1 MDYIS
6 KLNANEVTY
15 VCDAISGKD
24 FKKLFQ
30 KHPNVLTRIC
40 PGRVAK
46 KLPDEKAVSIA
57 VENSSKPLISSF
69 INNTLKI
76 WLTTI
81 HDHIKECVSNGA
93 QEEDALL
100 RVLPE

>member
-6 KLNANEVTY
+6 KLNADEVTY
-15 VCDAISGKD
+15 VCEAISGKD

-30 KHPNVLTRIC
+30 KHSNEFTRIC

-69 INNTLKI
+69 ISDKI
-76 WLTTI
+76 DMAHFFT
-81 HDHIKECVSNGA
+81 
-93 QEEDALL
+93 Q
-100 RVLPE
+100 